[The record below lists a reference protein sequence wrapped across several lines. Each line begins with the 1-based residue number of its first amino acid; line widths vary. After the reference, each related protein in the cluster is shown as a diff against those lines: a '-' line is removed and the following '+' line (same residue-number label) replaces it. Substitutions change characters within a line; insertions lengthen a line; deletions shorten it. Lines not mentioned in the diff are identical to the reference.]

1 MRRKLF
7 TFTVGIIL
15 SLGLADIL
23 GVMPDTDRYSLI
35 FSAGEEFEGTICS
48 VEKKDEGY
56 RLTIDVYDEGKK
68 TGRALLSYYGHIQD
82 PYSLVRC
89 RGVFCGELLE
99 PQGRRN
105 PGCFDYRK
113 HLKSLGISAVGTL
126 TDYQVIR
133 EPQYFFEKFERFLS
147 EKKAAYSHKLSK
159 GSRGIVAGV
168 LFGDDG
174 YLDEDIY
181 EEFRNNGTA
190 HVLSVSGLHMGVI
203 YSLFRKCAGKTM
215 TKPKLAVLAVI
226 MLTMGT
232 LAGWAIPVIRAVASI
247 SLSIYAQYK
256 DKRYDFLTATA
267 AVALVMIAVRPHV
280 IFNAGF
286 QMSFLAVTAI
296 GFFMPHFSRKIPDSI
311 AMMVSANIGLLPYQA
326 YQFNSVSVVSFL
338 ANIPVVYLTGI
349 LMPLAMADF
358 LLDMA
363 GAEISIIRSAVEAV
377 AYAAVKVN
385 SMSALGGDGAADVLS
400 PPLWSVIMF
409 YLVSFFMSSET
420 FYILTARKK
429 TKETAAIFLSFGLL
443 CLITAA
449 AAYEEISGASVTF
462 VDVGQ
467 GDCVHIRA
475 GSVNAMIDGGG
486 SIRYN
491 VGENIL
497 KPYLLKNGVRTL
509 DLGIATHLHTDHYKG
524 LEELYQEG
532 MAEKIETGVTA
543 GQMFSLSDKV
553 KILCLWPLAIKEGQD
568 ANENCSVFMVTY
580 GKWKILITGDLDEK
594 GEKAMLEHYKGTD
607 ILKADILKISH
618 HGSPT
623 GTCDEFLEAVS
634 PKIGVIQVGKNN
646 YGHPSVKIIEKCE
659 EKDIMVL
666 RNDRRGAIGFV
677 LGKDSADFYTMI
689 N

>member
-1 MRRKLF
+1 M
-7 TFTVGIIL
+7 
-15 SLGLADIL
+15 A
-23 GVMPDTDRYSLI
+23 
-35 FSAGEEFEGTICS
+35 
-48 VEKKDEGY
+48 
-56 RLTIDVYDEGKK
+56 
-68 TGRALLSYYGHIQD
+68 
-82 PYSLVRC
+82 
-89 RGVFCGELLE
+89 
-99 PQGRRN
+99 
-105 PGCFDYRK
+105 
-113 HLKSLGISAVGTL
+113 
-126 TDYQVIR
+126 
-133 EPQYFFEKFERFLS
+133 FF
-147 EKKAAYSHKLSK
+147 
-159 GSRGIVAGV
+159 
-168 LFGDDG
+168 
-174 YLDEDIY
+174 
-181 EEFRNNGTA
+181 
-190 HVLSVSGLHMGVI
+190 
-203 YSLFRKCAGKTM
+203 
-215 TKPKLAVLAVI
+215 
-226 MLTMGT
+226 
-232 LAGWAIPVIRAVASI
+232 
-247 SLSIYAQYK
+247 
-256 DKRYDFLTATA
+256 
-267 AVALVMIAVRPHV
+267 
-280 IFNAGF
+280 
-286 QMSFLAVTAI
+286 
-296 GFFMPHFSRKIPDSI
+296 
-311 AMMVSANIGLLPYQA
+311 
-326 YQFNSVSVVSFL
+326 
-338 ANIPVVYLTGI
+338 
-349 LMPLAMADF
+349 
-358 LLDMA
+358 
-363 GAEISIIRSAVEAV
+363 
-377 AYAAVKVN
+377 
-385 SMSALGGDGAADVLS
+385 
-400 PPLWSVIMF
+400 
-409 YLVSFFMSSET
+409 
-420 FYILTARKK
+420 
-429 TKETAAIFLSFGLL
+429 

-607 ILKADILKISH
+607 MLKADILKISH